1 MESTDQQT
9 DAPTVSTDGETEP
22 AGETL
27 ALSERLAA
35 PADKSQRAFRLALV
49 AALLVHASLLI
60 EIGRSMP
67 RTIGDRSGAS
77 DAIAVDLVTEADLR
91 SRETVSLPAAGAPV
105 PPPAAAPQPDE
116 PQPTE
121 PKPEAQE
128 PPPQAEAPAP
138 KVPAPE
144 EKPQQQAALP
154 DFESMLKDL
163 ATTPL
168 PEEAKETPQDAKET
182 QEPKETNETK
192 ETKETKKTNET
203 KEAVKPAEKA
213 PPSPPRK
220 KAQEQEQA
228 RLEPTPRDLMTAP
241 PGRSA
246 AASRPP
252 GITRSGEND
261 EFGRA
266 VVRALRQT
274 MPPPRGILGRV
285 TVRLILT
292 ENGDLAEVR
301 VLDASG
307 TSLDQSVVFATKQTY
322 FPLPPYK
329 ATLADRTFLITY
341 VYR

>member
-1 MESTDQQT
+1 VESTDQQT
-9 DAPTVSTDGETEP
+9 EAETASTETETEP

-27 ALSERLAA
+27 ALSERLVA
-35 PADKSQRAFRLALV
+35 PPDRNQRAFRLALV

-67 RTIGDRSGAS
+67 RAIGDRSGVS

-105 PPPAAAPQPDE
+105 PPPPPAAAPQPDE
-116 PQPTE
+116 PQPPE
-121 PKPEAQE
+121 PKPQAEE
-128 PPPQAEAPAP
+128 PQPQAEAPAP
-138 KVPAPE
+138 KAPAPE

-154 DFESMLKDL
+154 DFETMLQDL

-168 PEEAKETPQDAKET
+168 PEEAAKETPQEKPQEAKEA
-182 QEPKETNETK
+182 K
-192 ETKETKKTNET
+192 ETKEV
-203 KEAVKPAEKA
+203 KEAKEAAKPAEKA
-213 PPSPPRK
+213 PPSPPRE
-220 KAQEQEQA
+220 KAQKQA
-228 RLEPTPRDLMTAP
+228 RLEPTPRDLMSAP

-292 ENGDLAEVR
+292 QNGDLAEVR

-322 FPLPPYK
+322 FPLPPYN